1 LLPSAK
7 ALAEKIINK
16 GPYAVKLAKETIH
29 NGLELDL
36 ERANR
41 YEAEMFSL
49 CFATEDQKE
58 GMAAF
63 LEKRRAKFC
72 GQ

>member
-1 LLPSAK
+1 MA
-7 ALAEKIINK
+7 AKIIDK
-16 GPYAVKLAKETIH
+16 SPYAVQLAKETIH

-58 GMAAF
+58 GMLAF
-63 LEKRRAKFC
+63 LEKRPAEFSGK
-72 GQ
+72 